1 MSDFVQ
7 QQHTICNFSNEESW
21 VILSPIEQSIKQ
33 KIESVGTP
41 LRDWDIKIYRGVLT
55 GYNDA
60 FIISTEKRDEI
71 LANCQT
77 EEERLCTAELI
88 RPILRG
94 RDIKRYGYNWADL
107 WLIATFPSRH
117 YDIEMYPAVKAHL
130 LSFGKERL
138 EQTGKKYLINGEEIK
153 ARKKTSNKWFETQDS
168 ISYWDDFLL
177 PKLIYPETTQGAFFA
192 YDETGLFL
200 DKTCFMMISKHARY
214 LQATLSS
221 QLFEFAYKRIFSSV
235 ELGQHGFQYNKHA
248 LIKLPVKKFN
258 ESDSVAYSDEFFYNY
273 YGITNEEI
281 EYIINTI
288 QSPQNQ

>member
-7 QQHTICNFSNEESW
+7 QQHTICTFNNEESW

-33 KIESVGTP
+33 KIESIGTP
-41 LRDWDIKIYRGVLT
+41 LKDWDIKIYRGVLT

-60 FIISTEKRDEI
+60 FIISTDKRDEI

-77 EEERLCTAELI
+77 EDERLRTAELI

-117 YDIEMYPAVKAHL
+117 YDIEEFPAVKAHL

-153 ARKKTSNKWFETQDS
+153 ARKKTNNKWFETQDS

-248 LIKLPVKKFN
+248 LIKLPVKIFN
-258 ESDSVAYSDEFFYNY
+258 EGDSVAYSDEFFYNC

-281 EYIINTI
+281 EYITGTI